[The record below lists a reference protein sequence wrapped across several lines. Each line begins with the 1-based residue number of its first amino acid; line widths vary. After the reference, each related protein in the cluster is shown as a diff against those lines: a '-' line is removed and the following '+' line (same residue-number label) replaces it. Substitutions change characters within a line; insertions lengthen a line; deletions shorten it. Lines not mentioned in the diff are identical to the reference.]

1 MTHRSSRLG
10 RRAFISGTG
19 AAVISLPFFEAFQ
32 PRVAKAASGGVSRF
46 IGFYVANGKH
56 MPAWK
61 PTTDGADY
69 VLTPTLAPLMA
80 LKKKFLVLTGLDNKG
95 AQRQVGGDHA
105 RGTGSFF
112 TCTNIHTASEISK
125 GTAPN
130 GISVDQAIADQIG
143 SSSRIASLQLGLTN
157 QGRDQ
162 GYGSEFIQNISF
174 DKNGKFKP
182 KTIAAS
188 SAFDTLFQGFDATAS
203 AADVERRRKLKAS
216 VLDFA
221 VEQAKALAPTISRS
235 DNLKLDQYLTSVREL
250 EQRLQNDSGS
260 GAAACGSAKKPTNP
274 TAIPDQVKAML
285 DVMVL
290 GLQCNVTRVIT
301 YMLGNGGDGA
311 INGFPWLNIS
321 DHHHAIAHHQNQ
333 QVNFDKLMKVNLW
346 EVQELAYL
354 LGKLDAIDEGGATL
368 LDNTLVLYSS
378 EISDGN
384 RHNHDDLPVL
394 LAGGGNLGVN
404 SGRHVRFEKKPI
416 ASLFLSLIQ
425 AMGAAGVTKFGD
437 DGTTPLAGIMK

>member
-1 MTHRSSRLG
+1 MTRRSLRLR
-10 RRAFISGTG
+10 RRAFISASG
-19 AAVISLPFFEAFQ
+19 AAVISLPLFEAFE
-32 PRVAKAASGGVSRF
+32 PKLARAAAGIPRF

-61 PTTDGADY
+61 PTTDGPEYA
-69 VLTPTLAPLMA
+69 LTPTLMPLTA
-80 LKKKFLVLTGLDNKG
+80 LKKKFLVLTGLENKG
-95 AQRQVGGDHA
+95 AEREVGGGHA
-105 RGTGSFF
+105 RGTGSFL
-112 TCTNIHTASEISK
+112 TCTNIHTASEISS
-125 GTAPN
+125 GSRPN
-130 GISVDQAIADQIG
+130 GISADQVMADEIG
-143 SSSRIASLQLGLTN
+143 KSSRIASLQLGLTN
-157 QGRDQ
+157 NGRDQ

-182 KTIAAS
+182 KTIVAS
-188 SAFDTLFQGFDATAS
+188 SAFDTLFQGFDPTAS
-203 AADVERRRKLKAS
+203 AADVERRNKLKAS

-221 VEQAKALAPTISRS
+221 VEQAKALSPTISHS
-235 DNLKLDQYLTSVREL
+235 DNTKLDQYLTSVREL
-250 EQRLQNDSGS
+250 EQRLQSSGS
-260 GAAACGSAKKPTNP
+260 GAAACAGATKPSNP
-274 TAIPDQVKAML
+274 MAVPDQVKAMM

-290 GLQCNVTRVIT
+290 GLQCNITRVIT

-311 INGFPWLNIS
+311 INGFPWLDIS

-346 EVQELAYL
+346 EIQELAYL
-354 LGKLDAIDEGGATL
+354 LGKLDAIDEGGSTL

-394 LAGGGNLGVN
+394 LAGGRNLGVN
-404 SGRHVRFEKKPI
+404 SGQHLRFNKTPI

-425 AMGAAGVTKFGD
+425 LMGATSVTKFGD
-437 DGTTPLAGIMK
+437 DGATPLPGVVT

>member
-1 MTHRSSRLG
+1 MTHRSSRLR

-19 AAVISLPFFEAFQ
+19 AAVIGLPLFEAFE
-32 PRVAKAASGGVSRF
+32 PRVARAASGVARF

-69 VLTPTLAPLMA
+69 ALTPTLRPLA
-80 LKKKFLVLTGLDNKG
+80 ELKKKFLVLTGLENKG
-95 AQRQVGGDHA
+95 AERQVGGDHA

-125 GTAPN
+125 GSVPN
-130 GISVDQAIADQIG
+130 GISVDQVIADQIG

-182 KTIAAS
+182 KMVQVS
-188 SAFDTLFQGFDATAS
+188 SAFDTLFQGFDPNAS

-221 VEQAKALAPTISRS
+221 VEQAKALSPSISRS
-235 DNLKLDQYLTSVREL
+235 DNIKLDQYMTSVREL

-260 GAAACGSAKKPTNP
+260 SAAACAGATKPSNP
-274 TAIPDQVKAML
+274 MAVPDQVKAML

-404 SGRHVRFEKKPI
+404 SGRHLRFNKTPI

-425 AMGAAGVTKFGD
+425 TMGATSVMKFGD
-437 DGTTPLAGIMK
+437 DGTAPLPGLMK

>member
-1 MTHRSSRLG
+1 MSHRSSRLG
-10 RRAFISGTG
+10 RRALISATG
-19 AAVISLPFFEAFQ
+19 AVVIGLPFLEAFE
-32 PRVAKAASGGVSRF
+32 PRLARAAGGTPRF

-61 PTTDGADY
+61 PTTAGADY
-69 VLTPTLAPLMA
+69 VLTPTLMPLST
-80 LKKKFLVLTGLDNKG
+80 LKKKILVLTGLENKG
-95 AQRQVGGDHA
+95 AMRQVGGDHA

-112 TCTNIHTASEISK
+112 TCTNIHTASEISS
-125 GTAPN
+125 GSPPN
-130 GISVDQAIADQIG
+130 GISLDQVIADRVG
-143 SSSRIASLQLGLTN
+143 TNSRIASLQLGLTN

-182 KTIAAS
+182 KTVQVG
-188 SAFDTLFQGFDATAS
+188 SAFDTLFRGFDPTAS
-203 AADVERRRKLKAS
+203 AADVDRRRRLKAS

-221 VEQAKALAPTISRS
+221 VEQTKALAPAISRS
-235 DNLKLDQYLTSVREL
+235 DNIKLDQYMTSVREL
-250 EQRLQNDSGS
+250 EKRVQSSDSGVGACS
-260 GAAACGSAKKPTNP
+260 GATKPSNP

-333 QVNFDKLMKVNLW
+333 QANFNKLMTVNLW

-354 LGKLDAIDEGGATL
+354 LGKLDAIDEGGTTL

-404 SGRHVRFEKKPI
+404 SGRHVRFDKKPI

-425 AMGAAGVTKFGD
+425 LMGVTGVTKFGD
-437 DGTTPLAGIMK
+437 DGTSPLSDLTT

>member
-1 MTHRSSRLG
+1 MSHRSSRLG
-10 RRAFISGTG
+10 RRAFISAGG
-19 AAVISLPFFEAFQ
+19 AAVIGLPLFEAFE
-32 PRVAKAASGGVSRF
+32 PKLARAASGIPRF

-61 PTTDGADY
+61 PTTDGAAY
-69 VLTPTLAPLMA
+69 ALTPTLQPLA
-80 LKKKFLVLTGLDNKG
+80 ELKKKFLVLTGLANKG
-95 AQRQVGGDHA
+95 ATRQVGGDHA

-112 TCTNIHTASEISK
+112 TCTNIHTAAEINS
-125 GTAPN
+125 GSPPN
-130 GISVDQAIADQIG
+130 GISVDQVMADEIG
-143 SSSRIASLQLGLTN
+143 KSSRIASLQLGLTN

-182 KTIAAS
+182 KTVQVA
-188 SAFDTLFQGFDATAS
+188 SAFDTLFQGFDPSAS
-203 AADVERRRKLKAS
+203 AADVERRNKLKAS

-221 VEQAKALAPTISRS
+221 VEQAKALSPTISRS
-235 DNLKLDQYLTSVREL
+235 DNIKLDQYLTSVREL

-260 GAAACGSAKKPTNP
+260 SAAACAGATKPSNP
-274 TAIPDQVKAML
+274 MAIPDQVKTML

-290 GLQCNVTRVIT
+290 GLQCNATRVIT

-311 INGFPWLNIS
+311 IGGFPWLGIS

-333 QVNFDKLMKVNLW
+333 QANFNKLKQVDYW
-346 EVQELAYL
+346 EVQQLAYL

-394 LAGGGNLGVN
+394 LAGGDNLGIK
-404 SGRHVRFEKKPI
+404 GGEHLRFDKTPI

-425 AMGAAGVTKFGD
+425 TMGATSVTKFGD
-437 DGTTPLAGIMK
+437 DGTTPLSGIMK

>member
-10 RRAFISGTG
+10 RRAFISASG
-19 AAVISLPFFEAFQ
+19 AAVVSLPFFEAFE
-32 PRVAKAASGGVSRF
+32 PKLARAATGIPRF

-61 PTTDGADY
+61 PTTDGPDY
-69 VLTPTLAPLMA
+69 ALTPTLMPLMA
-80 LKKKFLVLTGLDNKG
+80 LKKKFLVLTGLENKG
-95 AQRQVGGDHA
+95 AERQVGGDHA

-112 TCTNIHTASEISK
+112 TCTNIHTASEISS
-125 GTAPN
+125 GSPPN
-130 GISVDQAIADQIG
+130 GISVDQVMADQIG
-143 SSSRIASLQLGLTN
+143 KSSRIASLQLGLTN

-182 KTIAAS
+182 KTIVAS
-188 SAFDTLFQGFDATAS
+188 SAFDTLFQGFDPTAS
-203 AADVERRRKLKAS
+203 AADVERRNKLKAS

-221 VEQAKALAPTISRS
+221 VEQAKALSPTISHS
-235 DNLKLDQYLTSVREL
+235 DNMKLDQYLTSVREL
-250 EQRLQNDSGS
+250 EQRLQSSGS
-260 GAAACGSAKKPTNP
+260 GAAACVAAMKPSNP
-274 TAIPDQVKAML
+274 TAVPDQVKAMM

-333 QVNFDKLMKVNLW
+333 QANFDKLMKVNLW
-346 EVQELAYL
+346 ETQELAYL
-354 LGKLDAIDEGGATL
+354 LGKLDAIDEGGSTL

-394 LAGGGNLGVN
+394 LAGGSNLGVA
-404 SGRHVRFEKKPI
+404 SGQHLRFNKTPI

-425 AMGAAGVTKFGD
+425 LMGATSVTKFGD
-437 DGTTPLAGIMK
+437 DGGTPLPGIMK

>member
-10 RRAFISGTG
+10 RRAFISASG
-19 AAVISLPFFEAFQ
+19 AAVVSLPLFEAFE
-32 PRVAKAASGGVSRF
+32 PKLARAATGIPRF

-61 PTTDGADY
+61 PTTDGPDY
-69 VLTPTLAPLMA
+69 ALTPTLMPLMA
-80 LKKKFLVLTGLDNKG
+80 LKKKFMVLTGLENKG
-95 AQRQVGGDHA
+95 AERQVGGDHA
-105 RGTGSFF
+105 RGTGSYF
-112 TCTNIHTASEISK
+112 TCTNIHTASEISS
-125 GTAPN
+125 GSPPN
-130 GISVDQAIADQIG
+130 GISVDQVIADQIG
-143 SSSRIASLQLGLTN
+143 KSSRIASLQLGLTN
-157 QGRDQ
+157 NGRDQ

-182 KTIAAS
+182 KTIVAS
-188 SAFDTLFQGFDATAS
+188 SAFDTLFQGFDPSAS
-203 AADVERRRKLKAS
+203 AADVERRNKLKAS

-221 VEQAKALAPTISRS
+221 VEQAKALSPTISHS
-235 DNLKLDQYLTSVREL
+235 DNMKLDQYLTSVREL
-250 EQRLQNDSGS
+250 EQRLQSSGS
-260 GAAACGSAKKPTNP
+260 GAACAGATKPSNP
-274 TAIPDQVKAML
+274 TAVPDQVNAMM

-290 GLQCNVTRVIT
+290 ALQCNVTQVIT

-321 DHHHAIAHHQNQ
+321 DHHHAIAHHQNL

-346 EVQELAYL
+346 EIQELAYL
-354 LGKLDAIDEGGATL
+354 LGKLDAIDEGGSTL

-394 LAGGGNLGVN
+394 LAGGSNLGVAT
-404 SGRHVRFEKKPI
+404 GQHLRFTKTPI

-425 AMGAAGVTKFGD
+425 LMGATSVTKFGD
-437 DGTTPLAGIMK
+437 DGTTPLPGIVK

>member
-1 MTHRSSRLG
+1 MSHRSSRLG
-10 RRAFISGTG
+10 RRAFISASG
-19 AAVISLPFFEAFQ
+19 AAVIGLPLFEAFA
-32 PRVAKAASGGVSRF
+32 PKMARAANGTPRF

-61 PTTDGADY
+61 PTMDGADY
-69 VLTPTLAPLMA
+69 ALTPTLTPLAA
-80 LKKKFLVLTGLDNKG
+80 LKKKVLVLTGLENEG
-95 AQRQVGGDHA
+95 AARRVGGDHA

-112 TCTNIHTASEISK
+112 TCTNIHTASEISS
-125 GTAPN
+125 GSPPN
-130 GISVDQAIADQIG
+130 GISVDQVMADEIG
-143 SSSRIASLQLGLTN
+143 ASSRIASLQLGLTN

-174 DKNGKFKP
+174 DRKGKFKP
-182 KTIAAS
+182 KTVQVA
-188 SAFDTLFQGFDATAS
+188 SAFDTLFQGFDPTAS
-203 AADVERRRKLKAS
+203 AADVERRRRLKAS

-221 VEQAKALAPTISRS
+221 VGQAKALSPTISRS
-235 DNLKLDQYLTSVREL
+235 DNIKLDQYLTSVREL

-260 GAAACGSAKKPTNP
+260 STAACAGATKPSNP
-274 TAIPDQVKAML
+274 MAVPDQVKAML

-290 GLQCNVTRVIT
+290 GLQCNATRVIT

-311 INGFPWLNIS
+311 ISGFPWLDIS

-333 QVNFDKLMKVNLW
+333 QTNFDKLTKVNLW
-346 EVQELAYL
+346 EVEQLAYL

-394 LAGGGNLGVN
+394 LAGGSNLGVS
-404 SGRHVRFEKKPI
+404 SGQHLRFDKKPI
-416 ASLFLSLIQ
+416 ASLFLSLIH
-425 AMGAAGVTKFGD
+425 AMGATSVIKFGD
-437 DGTTPLAGIMK
+437 DGTAPLPGVMT

>member
-10 RRAFISGTG
+10 RRAFISASG
-19 AAVISLPFFEAFQ
+19 AAFIGLPLFEAFR
-32 PRVAKAASGGVSRF
+32 PKLARAASGIPRF

-69 VLTPTLAPLMA
+69 ALTPTLMPLTA
-80 LKKKFLVLTGLDNKG
+80 LKKKILVLTGLANQG
-95 AQRQVGGDHA
+95 AMRRIGGDHA
-105 RGTGSFF
+105 RGTGAFF
-112 TCTNIHTASEISK
+112 TCTNIHTAAEISS
-125 GTAPN
+125 GTPPN
-130 GISVDQAIADQIG
+130 GISVDQVMADQIG
-143 SSSRIASLQLGLTN
+143 KSSRIASLQLGLTN
-157 QGRDQ
+157 QGRDT

-182 KTIAAS
+182 KTVQVG
-188 SAFDTLFQGFDATAS
+188 SAFDTLFQGFDPTAS
-203 AADVERRRKLKAS
+203 AADVERRTKLKAS

-221 VEQAKALAPTISRS
+221 VEQAKALGPTISRS
-235 DNLKLDQYLTSVREL
+235 DNIKLDQYLTSVREL

-260 GAAACGSAKKPTNP
+260 GATACATAKKPSNP

-285 DVMVL
+285 DVIVL
-290 GLQCNVTRVIT
+290 GLQCNATRVVT

-311 INGFPWLNIS
+311 ISGFPWLGIS
-321 DHHHAIAHHQNQ
+321 DHHHAIAHHLNQ

-346 EVQELAYL
+346 EVEQLAYL
-354 LGKLDAIDEGGATL
+354 LGKLDAIDDGGATL

-394 LAGGGNLGVN
+394 LAGGSNLGVN
-404 SGRHVRFEKKPI
+404 SGQHLRFDRNPI

-425 AMGAAGVTKFGD
+425 TMGATSVTKFGD
-437 DGTTPLAGIMK
+437 DGTAPLARIMR

>member
-1 MTHRSSRLG
+1 MTHRSSRIG
-10 RRAFISGTG
+10 RRAFISASG
-19 AAVISLPFFEAFQ
+19 AAVISLPLLEAFR
-32 PRVAKAASGGVSRF
+32 PKPARAATAVPRF

-61 PTTDGADY
+61 PTTDGPDY
-69 VLTPTLAPLMA
+69 ALTPTLMPLMA
-80 LKKKFLVLTGLDNKG
+80 LKEKFLVLTGLENKG
-95 AQRQVGGDHA
+95 AERQVGGDHA
-105 RGTGSFF
+105 RGTGSYF
-112 TCTNIHTASEISK
+112 TCTNIHTASEISS
-125 GTAPN
+125 GSPPN
-130 GISVDQAIADQIG
+130 GISVDQVIADQIG
-143 SSSRIASLQLGLTN
+143 NTSRIASLQLGLTN

-182 KTIAAS
+182 KTIVAS
-188 SAFDTLFQGFDATAS
+188 SAFDTLFQGFDPSAS
-203 AADVERRRKLKAS
+203 AADVERRNKLKAS

-221 VEQAKALAPTISRS
+221 VEQAKALAPSISHS
-235 DNLKLDQYLTSVREL
+235 DNMKLDQYLTSVREL
-250 EQRLQNDSGS
+250 EQRLQSSGS
-260 GAAACGSAKKPTNP
+260 GTAACAGATKPTNP
-274 TAIPDQVKAML
+274 MAVPDQVKAMM

-290 GLQCNVTRVIT
+290 GLQCNVTQVVT

-346 EVQELAYL
+346 EIQELAYL
-354 LGKLDAIDEGGATL
+354 LGKLDAIDEAGSTL

-394 LAGGGNLGVN
+394 LAGGSNLGVA
-404 SGRHVRFEKKPI
+404 SGQHLRFNKTPI

-425 AMGAAGVTKFGD
+425 LMGATGVAKFGD
-437 DGTTPLAGIMK
+437 DGTTPLPGIRK

>member
-1 MTHRSSRLG
+1 MSHRPSRLG
-10 RRAFISGTG
+10 RRAFISATG
-19 AAVISLPFFEAFQ
+19 ATVIGLPLFEAFE
-32 PRVAKAASGGVSRF
+32 PKLARAASGTPRF
-46 IGFYVANGKH
+46 IGFYVPNGKH

-69 VLTPTLAPLMA
+69 ALTPSLMPLST
-80 LKKKFLVLTGLDNKG
+80 LKKKFSVLTGLENKG
-95 AQRQVGGDHA
+95 AERPVGGDHA

-112 TCTNIHTASEISK
+112 TCTNIHTASEISS
-125 GTAPN
+125 GSPPN
-130 GISVDQAIADQIG
+130 GISVDQVIADQIG
-143 SSSRIASLQLGLTN
+143 KSSRIASLQLGLTN
-157 QGRDQ
+157 VGRDQ

-182 KTIAAS
+182 KTVVAG
-188 SAFDTLFQGFDATAS
+188 SAFDTLFQGFDPTAS
-203 AADVERRRKLKAS
+203 AADVERRNKLKAS

-221 VEQAKALAPTISRS
+221 VEQAKALGPSISRS
-235 DNLKLDQYLTSVREL
+235 DNIKLDQYLTSVREL
-250 EQRLQNDSGS
+250 EQRLQNSSGT
-260 GAAACGSAKKPTNP
+260 GAQGCATATKPASP
-274 TAIPDQVKAML
+274 TAVPDQVKAML

-333 QVNFDKLMKVNLW
+333 QANFDKLMKVNLW

-384 RHNHDDLPVL
+384 RHNHNDLPVL

-404 SGRHVRFEKKPI
+404 TGQHLRFDKQPI

-425 AMGAAGVTKFGD
+425 AMGATSVTKFGD
-437 DGTTPLAGIMK
+437 DGTAPLSGIMK

>member
-1 MTHRSSRLG
+1 MNHRASRLG
-10 RRAFISGTG
+10 RRAFISASG
-19 AAVISLPFFEAFQ
+19 AAVIGLPLFEAFE
-32 PRVAKAASGGVSRF
+32 PKLARAASGIPRF

-61 PTTDGADY
+61 PTTDGLDY
-69 VLTPTLAPLMA
+69 VVTPSLAPLTA
-80 LKKKFLVLTGLDNKG
+80 LKKKFLVLTGLENRG
-95 AQRQVGGDHA
+95 AMRQVGGDHA

-112 TCTNIHTASEISK
+112 TCTNIHTASEISS
-125 GTAPN
+125 GTPPN
-130 GISVDQAIADQIG
+130 GISVDQVMADQIG
-143 SSSRIASLQLGLTN
+143 QSSRIASLQLGLTN
-157 QGRDQ
+157 QGRDS

-182 KTIAAS
+182 KTVQVG
-188 SAFDTLFQGFDATAS
+188 SAFDTLFQGFDPTAS
-203 AADVERRRKLKAS
+203 AADVERRNRLKAS

-221 VEQAKALAPTISRS
+221 VEQAKALVPTISRS
-235 DNLKLDQYLTSVREL
+235 DNVKLDQYLTSVREL

-260 GAAACGSAKKPTNP
+260 GAAACASAKKPANP
-274 TAIPDQVKAML
+274 TAVPDQVKAML

-290 GLQCNVTRVIT
+290 GLQCNATRVIT

-311 INGFPWLNIS
+311 INGFPWLSIS

-346 EVQELAYL
+346 EVEQLAYL

-394 LAGGGNLGVN
+394 LAGGSNLGVN
-404 SGRHVRFEKKPI
+404 SGRHLRFNKTPI

-425 AMGAAGVTKFGD
+425 TMGATSVAKFGD
-437 DGTTPLAGIMK
+437 DGTAPLSGILK

>member
-1 MTHRSSRLG
+1 MSHRSSRLG
-10 RRAFISGTG
+10 RRAFISASG
-19 AAVISLPFFEAFQ
+19 AALIGLPFFEAFQ
-32 PRVAKAASGGVSRF
+32 PKLARAASGTPRF

-69 VLTPTLAPLMA
+69 ALTPTLMPLMA
-80 LKKKFLVLTGLDNKG
+80 LKQKFMVLTGLENKG
-95 AQRQVGGDHA
+95 ATRPVGGDHA

-112 TCTNIHTASEISK
+112 TCTNIHTASEINS
-125 GTAPN
+125 GSPPN
-130 GISVDQAIADQIG
+130 GISVDQVMADEVG
-143 SSSRIASLQLGLTN
+143 KSSRIASLQLGLTN

-182 KTIAAS
+182 KTVQASAA
-188 SAFDTLFQGFDATAS
+188 FNTLFEGFDPTAS
-203 AADVERRRKLKAS
+203 AADVERRNKLKAS

-221 VEQAKALAPTISRS
+221 VNQVKALAPTISRS
-235 DNLKLDQYLTSVREL
+235 DNVKLEQYLTSVREL
-250 EQRLQNDSGS
+250 EQRLQNGGS
-260 GAAACGSAKKPTNP
+260 SAAACAGATDPGNP
-274 TAIPDQVKAML
+274 MAIPDQVKAML

-290 GLQCNVTRVIT
+290 GLQCNATRVIT

-311 INGFPWLNIS
+311 IGGFPWLDIS

-333 QVNFDKLMKVNLW
+333 QTNFTKLKKVDLW
-346 EVQELAYL
+346 EVEQLAYL
-354 LGKLDAIDEGGATL
+354 LGKLDAVDEGGTTL

-384 RHNHDDLPVL
+384 RHNHNDLPVL

-404 SGRHVRFEKKPI
+404 TGQHLRFDKAPI

-425 AMGAAGVTKFGD
+425 TMGATGVTKFGD
-437 DGTTPLAGIMK
+437 DGTTPLSGILK